1 MRVSIYNGLCRYCL
15 LAEKN
20 GETYLKRIGMK
31 KSEDGQWKSTCGET
45 EGPYLPE
52 LKKLIILIKP
62 DDSAQLIEV
71 KKLSDK

>member
-1 MRVSIYNGLCRYCL
+1 
-15 LAEKN
+15 
-20 GETYLKRIGMK
+20 MK
-31 KSEDGQWKSTCGET
+31 KLEDGQWKLTRDET

-62 DDSAQLIEV
+62 DVSAQLIEV